1 MDLKIFRNPG
11 GRIYQLADEEK
22 IKKWNAEMPLIF
34 IGFIREKQLQ
44 NYPKSIKKEVE
55 AYLDNVLKNIA
66 MPKLVNALKSPKD
79 EERLKVANNL
89 MEISN
94 TNPDLLK
101 IALPQINK
109 CLNDK
114 NKNIADVMN
123 KTLKNYNKAQKR
135 KQTVKKR
142 QQLKKLRANMDKFDE
157 DFTEGRIS
165 GEDYLI
171 EQKIYLKLKREIEL
185 AEQVD

>member
-1 MDLKIFRNPG
+1 LDLKIFRNPG

-22 IKKWNAEMPLIF
+22 IKKWDAEMPLIF

-44 NYPKSIKKEVE
+44 NYPKSVKKEVE

-79 EERLKVANNL
+79 EERLKVAKNL

-101 IALPQINK
+101 IALPQVEK

-114 NKNIADVMN
+114 NKNIAEAMN
-123 KTLKNYNKAQKR
+123 KTLKNYKKAQKR
-135 KQTVKKR
+135 KQTAKKR
-142 QQLKKLRANMDKFDE
+142 QILKKLRSNMDKVDI
-157 DFTEGRIS
+157 DLDEGRIS

-171 EQKIYLKLKREIEL
+171 EQRKYLKLKREIEL

>member
-1 MDLKIFRNPG
+1 
-11 GRIYQLADEEK
+11 
-22 IKKWNAEMPLIF
+22 MPLIF

-44 NYPKSIKKEVE
+44 NYPKSVKKEVE
-55 AYLDNVLKNIA
+55 VYLDNVLKNIA

-79 EERLKVANNL
+79 EERLNVANNL

-101 IALPQINK
+101 IALPQIEK

-114 NKNIADVMN
+114 NKNIAVVMKN
-123 KTLKNYNKAQKR
+123 TLKNYTKAQKK
-135 KQTVKKR
+135 KQTAKKR
-142 QQLKKLRANMDKFDE
+142 QQLKKIRSNMDKFDIE
-157 DFTEGRIS
+157 FAEGRIS
-165 GEDYLI
+165 DEDYLI
-171 EQKIYLKLKREIEL
+171 EQKKYLKLKREIEL